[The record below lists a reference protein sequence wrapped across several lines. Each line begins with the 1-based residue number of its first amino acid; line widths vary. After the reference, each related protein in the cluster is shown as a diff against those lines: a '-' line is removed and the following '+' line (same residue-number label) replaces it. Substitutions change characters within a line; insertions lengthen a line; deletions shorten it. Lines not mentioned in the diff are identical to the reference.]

1 MEGYKDRLTLK
12 MMTHLKM
19 IEIRTHLRAQGSQLE
34 LPRGAMPAS
43 HTTTQE
49 RLTSVDNLVLD
60 ATAKH
65 IGQTTCRALEAG
77 ATQMILRTICSVI
90 SLKSA
95 RAFSAHEAQV
105 RTPPGSWWQR

>member
-19 IEIRTHLRAQGSQLE
+19 IKIRTHLRAQGLQLE

-65 IGQTTCRALEAG
+65 IVQTTCRALEAG
-77 ATQMILRTICSVI
+77 TTQMILRTICTVI

-95 RAFSAHEAQV
+95 RKHRCVHHQDLGGK
-105 RTPPGSWWQR
+105 GSW